1 MTRTAPALAL
11 CSALAALALPAAA
24 QTGPNEA
31 ARRTLVQQADV
42 AQREG
47 LHAQALA
54 FGLQAGELRWTP
66 SLRMLVAQEHL
77 VLGHTVEALDAG
89 TLCLVDAGN
98 DRALRNRARIVAACR
113 AVVEQTE
120 SQVGRVRLV
129 LPEITPPGFRVTLN
143 GRDVPVA
150 QWTVPFAVPTGHAE
164 VVAEA
169 DGMVTFRSGV
179 EVFART
185 EQQLRVSFRPLP
197 PPPPP
202 PAPVLPAPPPP
213 RPLPPPVVVAA
224 PVRPPVVLLPPV
236 APPEVSY
243 RWQLLLTDL
252 LGAGLISVGVGLE
265 SSEAVVTG
273 AVIGSLGAPIIHTA
287 HGRPLTALASVGL
300 RAGVVGL
307 GALGGYLTAESANA
321 SDANVPV
328 YIGMGVGYFIAAIVD
343 AAAFGAYTPDPPAA
357 PPAAR

>member
-31 ARRTLVQQADV
+31 ARRTLVQQADT

-54 FGLQAGELRWTP
+54 FGLQAGEFRWSP

-77 VLGHTVEALDAG
+77 ALGQTIEALDAA

-98 DRALRNRARIVAACR
+98 DRALRNRVRIVAACQ
-113 AVVEQTE
+113 AVVTQTE
-120 SQVGRVRLV
+120 SQVGRLRLV

-143 GRDVPVA
+143 GREVPVA
-150 QWTVPFAVPTGHAE
+150 QWTAPFAVSTGHAE

-213 RPLPPPVVVAA
+213 RPLPPPVVVVA
-224 PVRPPVVLLPPV
+224 PVRPPVVLPP
-236 APPEVSY
+236 APPPEVSY

-252 LGAGLISVGVGLE
+252 LGAGLIGAGAGLE

-273 AVIGSLGAPIIHTA
+273 AVIGSVGAPIIHAA
-287 HGRPLTALASVGL
+287 HARPLTALASVGL

-321 SDANVPV
+321 SDVNVPI